1 MELDSSVLYYLAS
14 RPFKETEWSDE
25 EKVVE
30 KKKRKKKSKSK
41 KKKFD
46 FDAKDEET
54 EPLLKLFNS
63 EQMTQCSLPEFD
75 HFRPTEP
82 TEDKKEPIKLSP
94 RRMIRI
100 YIQCEPVAQFE
111 LSVDPTR
118 KVEDIMADIAEH
130 VWQKY
135 NTRINVRGLEYTG
148 EGSVHKDIP
157 IDYPIGELLNDQE
170 EVIVEFTTPV
180 QAAQT
185 MSYENTRV
193 SDDEEQDTE
202 EEDDKDAGKGTE
214 VFVCPFTFSG
224 PTANRDL
231 KIHLAN
237 VSQIPTHLPKSDH
250 GETIR
255 CPLYFFNEEDSHVHI
270 QDSVRA
276 IQEREN
282 PDLRTFWER
291 NEEET
296 AKVSSILIK
305 RELEKTKRMELD
317 KIKKKEKKRG
327 N

>member
-1 MELDSSVLYYLAS
+1 
-14 RPFKETEWSDE
+14 
-25 EKVVE
+25 
-30 KKKRKKKSKSK
+30 
-41 KKKFD
+41 
-46 FDAKDEET
+46 
-54 EPLLKLFNS
+54 LLNKILNS
-63 EQMTQCSLPEFD
+63 EEFQSYNLHEFD
-75 HFRPTEP
+75 NFRPTEP
-82 TEDKKEPIKLSP
+82 KEDMKEPTTKLSP
-94 RRMIRI
+94 RRSAAKTIRI
-100 YIQCEPVAQFE
+100 YVQCEPVAQFE
-111 LSVDPTR
+111 LTVDPKR

-157 IDYPIGELLNDQE
+157 IDYAIGELLNDQE

-193 SDDEEQDTE
+193 SDDEEPSTE

-214 VFVCPFTFSG
+214 VFVCPFAFSG

-231 KIHLAN
+231 KLHLAN

-296 AKVSSILIK
+296 AAKASSILIL
-305 RELEKTKRMELD
+305 REMEITKRMELE
-317 KIKKKEKKRG
+317 KQKKREKKKKKSTCVKLSSKKR